1 MKQDFGTPDV
11 LKKMHTDEAIMTRMK
26 ASIAPSYIG
35 DFILGAI
42 DGLVTTFAVV
52 ASVAGA
58 GLRAEYALVLGLA
71 NLLADGFSMAAG
83 NYLKA
88 KADIEV
94 LARFRKMEEQHI
106 DLVPE
111 GEREEIRQIYI
122 KKGFKGKTL
131 EEIVKVITADRTR
144 WVDEMLVGEWGLQL
158 DQPSPF
164 WSGLWTMVAFI
175 SIGFIPLF
183 AFMFYI
189 GEAISTEIFIYSA
202 GLTLVTFFCIGYVKG
217 IVLEQPKLKGGLESL
232 LIGSLAAGM
241 AYGVGFFAKVVFGL

>member
-1 MKQDFGTPDV
+1 MKQDFGDQEI
-11 LKKMHTDEAIMTRMK
+11 LNKMHTDDAIMSRMK
-26 ASIAPSYIG
+26 ASIEQSYVG

-83 NYLKA
+83 NYLKS
-88 KADIEV
+88 KADKEV
-94 LARFRKMEEQHI
+94 LDRFRQMEEQHI

-111 GEREEIRQIYI
+111 GEREEIRQIYRE
-122 KKGFKGKTL
+122 KGFKGKTL
-131 EEIVKVITADRTR
+131 EEVVSVITADRKR

-158 DQPSPF
+158 EQPSPF

-175 SIGFIPLF
+175 SVGFIPLVTF
-183 AFMFYI
+183 VFYV
-189 GEAISTEIFIYSA
+189 GRAISTEAFIYSSL
-202 GLTLVTFFCIGYVKG
+202 LTLVAFFCIGYIKG
-217 IVLEQPKLKGGLESL
+217 VVLEQPRFKGGLESL
-232 LIGSLAAGM
+232 LIGGLAAAM
-241 AYGVGFFAKVVFGL
+241 AYGVGYFAKVVFGL